1 MTDRE
6 TRSVKASK
14 LRAVESRAQ
23 VAVAAVGENHHE
35 NACRG
40 AAGNFASRVERGT
53 RRVTDQQPLGA
64 GQVVR
69 QLVGGLR
76 RHADLLVLDAW
87 IVDAGDDRARNVLE
101 SLQTMQPVRRLG
113 GDHPNGLVVSL

>member
-23 VAVAAVGENHHE
+23 VAVAAVGEDHHE
-35 NACRG
+35 NAFRG
-40 AAGNFASRVERGT
+40 PTGNFASRVERGT

-76 RHADLLVLDAW
+76 RHADLLVLHAW
-87 IVDAGDDRARNVLE
+87 IVDAGYDRARHGLE
-101 SLQTMQPVRRLG
+101 AFQAVQPVGRPG
-113 GDHPNGLVVSL
+113 GADT